1 MQLRSFPMANMTYDP
16 SAYYTNS
23 EGSLISADKLNS
35 TEELVHVSGV
45 KKNNSVM
52 NSSIMFAFGFFGNI
66 LALVVLKR
74 SDREQKR
81 KLFYRLVAGLAA
93 TDLIGTTATSPV
105 VISVY
110 MNDFKWL
117 GGDPLCKYFAF
128 MMVFACFSTMIIV
141 CIMAIERL
149 LCIRHPYYYHARL
162 RKKHVTIFLC
172 SAWLIA
178 GLIASLPVI
187 GFGNI
192 VLQYPYTWCFIDY
205 YTDNLVDR
213 GFNCLFAILAILILS
228 VTVGCNFVVLFTLLR
243 TKMRINS
250 RRKRGDSRQFAG
262 YSKRYAE
269 CQMVVLLIGIT
280 LVFSTCYLPLMV
292 RFFFLSFVLFYFHC
306 FICGYIWST
315 FMSFCTGETTF
326 TMSCLLSCPQIL
338 F

>member
-1 MQLRSFPMANMTYDP
+1 MQLRSFQMTNMTSEPD
-16 SAYYTNS
+16 AYYTNS
-23 EGSLISADKLNS
+23 EGGLVSADQLNS
-35 TEELVHVSGV
+35 TEELVKISGV

-66 LALVVLKR
+66 LALIVLKR
-74 SDREQKR
+74 SEPEHKR

-110 MNDFKWL
+110 LNDFKWL
-117 GGDPLCKYFAF
+117 GGDPLCKYFAY

-149 LCIRHPYYYHARL
+149 LCVRYPYLYYAKL
-162 RKKHVTIFLC
+162 RKKHATIILC
-172 SAWLIA
+172 VAWFVAAFIA
-178 GLIASLPVI
+178 ALPLI

-205 YTDNLVDR
+205 YTENLVDR
-213 GFNCLFAILAILILS
+213 AFNCVFASLAILLLS
-228 VTVGCNFVVLFTLLR
+228 VTVGCNFAVLLTLIR
-243 TKMRINS
+243 TKMRVNF

-280 LVFSTCYLPLMV
+280 FVFSTCYLPLMV
-292 RFFFLSFVLFYFHC
+292 SRHGYFYLCFFYH
-306 FICGYIWST
+306 
-315 FMSFCTGETTF
+315 
-326 TMSCLLSCPQIL
+326 
-338 F
+338 